1 MAKVGMVKK
10 NNKNYEQKTKIKMG
24 NGEQDINRT
33 KRLLKPKTKMK
44 KCRQY

>member
-10 NNKNYEQKTKIKMG
+10 IIKTKSKKLKLRWEM
-24 NGEQDINRT
+24 GEQDINRT